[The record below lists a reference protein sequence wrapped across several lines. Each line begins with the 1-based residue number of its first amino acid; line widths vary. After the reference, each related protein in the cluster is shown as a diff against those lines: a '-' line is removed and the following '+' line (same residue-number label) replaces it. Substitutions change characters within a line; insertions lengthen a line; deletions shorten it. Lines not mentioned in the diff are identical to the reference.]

1 MTKTNFDFSIENSRG
16 NIIVMFTSSNHMPLP
31 LKKEIVMWS
40 NISQPISMQ
49 LSNALLALASSKL
62 SYGCSGNYLVLSRL
76 SIRPSV
82 VSDSDRLERLG
93 SEDVV
98 GEEIVTREKD
108 M

>member
-1 MTKTNFDFSIENSRG
+1 
-16 NIIVMFTSSNHMPLP
+16 MFTSSNHMALP
-31 LKKEIVMWS
+31 LKETVMWS

-49 LSNALLALASSKL
+49 LSNALLALASAKL
-62 SYGCSGNYLVLSRL
+62 SYECSGNYLVLSRL

-93 SEDVV
+93 SEDEV
-98 GEEIVTREKD
+98 GEEIIVTREKD